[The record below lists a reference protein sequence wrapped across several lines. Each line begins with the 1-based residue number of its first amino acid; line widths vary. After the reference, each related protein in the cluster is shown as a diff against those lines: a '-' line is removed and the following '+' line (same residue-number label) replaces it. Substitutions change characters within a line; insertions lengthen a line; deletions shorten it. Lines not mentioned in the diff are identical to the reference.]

1 MNAGEPAA
9 EPLQAIQ
16 DSARTLA
23 RSLSS
28 FFMPDAATTVK
39 EEEEQQPDR
48 QQEEQISATRL
59 QAAARGQSVRKAQQ
73 EKEKERK
80 NAKREEAK
88 AKAALNVTDIAPASA
103 NAPPGQK
110 SFRGQL
116 SHRAQLSYRA
126 SKSAVKAV
134 AGTPRAIAKGISSGL
149 AEVGE
154 FLLEIVEEPPPS
166 KGLKNLALSKE
177 ADDRMFEKHFAEI
190 QDNREAKK
198 QLSA

>member
-177 ADDRMFEKHFAEI
+177 AYDQMFEKHFAEI